1 MVIGSEAPSG
11 GPERWR
17 RELMAAQREFSLA
30 VEQLAAATERQR
42 EISERV
48 VALLDRIPAE
58 LHPASQ
64 PPLPSPESGL
74 LSDAEAAKM
83 IGVSASWMR
92 KMRMRGGCGPRFIRM
107 GRMIRYSR
115 EDLDQWIKMHRETLG
130 VPARSSGR

>member
-1 MVIGSEAPSG
+1 MTLREL
-11 GPERWR
+11 R
-17 RELMAAQREFSLA
+17 REIDDHRPGWIGRTS
-30 VEQLAAATERQR
+30 R
-42 EISERV
+42 
-48 VALLDRIPAE
+48 RIDAILAE
-58 LHPASQ
+58 LHPAPL
-64 PPLPSPESGL
+64 PPLPSPEKEL

-92 KMRMRGGCGPRFIRM
+92 KMRMRGGCGPRVIRM

>member
-1 MVIGSEAPSG
+1 MV
-11 GPERWR
+11 
-17 RELMAAQREFSLA
+17 AAQREFSLVA
-30 VEQLAAATERQR
+30 EQLAAATERQR

-115 EDLDQWIKMHRETLG
+115 EDLEQWVKTHRETLG
-130 VPARSSGR
+130 MSDRTSHH